1 MELSYVTFLIF
12 TVFSSLRT
20 VSYIPQIVKV
30 ASDTNGAT
38 AISYAT
44 WFLWTGANVAT
55 ALYAAVN
62 LSDLYLAAVSGIYAA
77 CCLIVIIVTMA
88 KRRSRL
94 RSSGNVALS
103 RRKRSG
109 DHIPQCY

>member
-1 MELSYVTFLIF
+1 MELSHVTFLIF

-20 VSYIPQIVKV
+20 VSYIPHVKV

-44 WFLWTGANVAT
+44 WSLWTGANVAT

-77 CCLIVIIVTMA
+77 CCVIVIIVTMV

-94 RSSGNVALS
+94 RSSDNIALS
-103 RRKRSG
+103 PRKRSG
-109 DHIPQCY
+109 DDIPQCY